1 MTEQVPE
8 AEAEVVDRLE
18 VDRSEDDRDGTSEVD
33 RWDDEGGHGRAG

>member
-18 VDRSEDDRDGTSEVD
+18 VDRSEDDSDGTSEVD
-33 RWDDEGGHGRAG
+33 RWDVEGGHGRAG